1 MTLVNN
7 VNSDM
12 SSLVRKELVKALQW
26 FVLVFEHAFWNVANQ
41 ECNNAGPQMDVT
53 RTPTGMGRVASRLI
67 IVDVSATTATVLC
80 LCVFF

>member
-41 ECNNAGPQMDVT
+41 ENNAVQQSDVT
-53 RTPTGMGRVASRLI
+53 RTPTGMGRVASRL
-67 IVDVSATTATVLC
+67 VC
-80 LCVFF
+80 F

>member
-7 VNSDM
+7 VNGDM

-41 ECNNAGPQMDVT
+41 ESNVGQHVDVT
-53 RTPTGMGRVASRLI
+53 RTPTGMGRVASRL
-67 IVDVSATTATVLC
+67 VFC
-80 LCVFF
+80 LLLLSKKF